1 MNLSSSRHRFFRVLY
16 RIPVVTVTKFLG
28 LKRAFILLPSVP
40 VVTILFFN
48 IKEWDSSVITPRN
61 IKIRH
66 SLVVFYYITTN
77 VQLFLYVTN
86 IKECD
91 HKKLPTYNGQVT
103 YEGGHRENKTYGSYV
118 SILWNQDGSLGT
130 L

>member
-1 MNLSSSRHRFFRVLY
+1 M
-16 RIPVVTVTKFLG
+16 
-28 LKRAFILLPSVP
+28 
-40 VVTILFFN
+40 
-48 IKEWDSSVITPRN
+48 
-61 IKIRH
+61 
-66 SLVVFYYITTN
+66 VFYYITTN